1 RQQRGAQWRYCRR
14 ADRRRNNAETICD
27 RAWPAVSQGGKPTL
41 SQFTSSPR
49 TEDSRRDGLAGAQAR
64 TAQETLS
71 EKSEARTQSS
81 EVVRRIRPTIR
92 SKAAA
97 AATKR
102 LIKKNLAF
110 KTPS

>member
-81 EVVRRIRPTIR
+81 EVVRPDSANYQISSGCSSHETIDQEEFR
-92 SKAAA
+92 V
-97 AATKR
+97 
-102 LIKKNLAF
+102 
-110 KTPS
+110 